1 VREKECFVK
10 ARPEAPA
17 ISGATA
23 RPDPAH
29 GVFSTMLV
37 RDGSAVDPGAHLAR
51 LEWSVRELYGRELPA
66 DLEEQIAA
74 AGAARGIHRL
84 RVSLAPRRGSISL
97 VEIDTTPLAGEPE
110 PTPELLAPAIL
121 PGGLG
126 CHKWRDRRLIAGLER
141 KLGAQPVIVDLDGEV
156 LEAATAN
163 VWIVEGTTLTTPP
176 LDGRLLP
183 GTVRRR
189 VLAAA
194 PAVGLELREEP
205 IALDRLRTADE
216 RLLSSAIRGIRPAA
230 LAGEGSPR
238 FELGARLRAALVV
251 PAAVEAR

>member
-1 VREKECFVK
+1 VREKEFFVK
-10 ARPEAPA
+10 ARPGASAP
-17 ISGATA
+17 SGAA
-23 RPDPAH
+23 DRPDPAY
-29 GVFSTMLV
+29 GVFSTILV
-37 RDGSAVDPGAHLAR
+37 RDGTAVDHGAHLAR
-51 LEWSVRELYGRELPA
+51 LEWSVRELYGRELPD

-74 AGAARGIHRL
+74 AGAARGIQRL
-84 RVSLAPRRGSISL
+84 RVSLAPRRGSIV

-126 CHKWRDRRLIAGLER
+126 RHKWRDRRLITQLER

-163 VWIVEGTTLTTPP
+163 VWIVEGTTLNTPP

-194 PAVGLELREEP
+194 PAVGLEPREGP

-216 RLLSSAIRGIRPAA
+216 VLLSSAIRGIRPAA
-230 LAGEGSPR
+230 LAGEGSAR
-238 FELGARLRAALVV
+238 FELGARLREALVA

>member
-1 VREKECFVK
+1 VK

-17 ISGATA
+17 LTA
-23 RPDPAH
+23 AADRPDPAH

-37 RDGSAVDPGAHLAR
+37 RDGAAVDLAAHLAR
-51 LEWSVRELYGRELPA
+51 LEGSVRELYGQELPA
-66 DLEEQIAA
+66 DLDGRIAA
-74 AGAARGIHRL
+74 AAAAAGGIQRL
-84 RVSLAPRRGSISL
+84 RVSLAPRGGSIGV
-97 VEIDTTPLAGEPE
+97 VEVDATPLPGEPE
-110 PTPELLAPAIL
+110 PTPALLAPAIL

-126 CHKWRDRRLIAGLER
+126 CHKWCDRHLIAQLER
-141 KLGAQPVIVDLDGEV
+141 KLGAEPILVDLDGEV

-194 PAVGLELREEP
+194 PAAGLQPREEP

-216 RLLSSAIRGIRPAA
+216 LLLSSAIRGLRPAT
-230 LAGEGSPR
+230 LAEEESPR
-238 FELGARLRAALVV
+238 FELGARLRGELGG

>member
-1 VREKECFVK
+1 MGSAEVR
-10 ARPEAPA
+10 PHGPA
-17 ISGATA
+17 AALSGAA
-23 RPDPAH
+23 DRPDAAH
-29 GVFSTMLV
+29 GVFTTMLV
-37 RDGSAVDPGAHLAR
+37 RDGAAVDVGAHLAR
-51 LEWSVRELYGRELPA
+51 LESSVRELYGLKLPA
-66 DLEEQIAA
+66 DLEEQIVA
-74 AGAARGIHRL
+74 AGAAGGLQRL
-84 RVSLAPRRGSISL
+84 RVSLAPRRGSIAVAEL
-97 VEIDTTPLAGEPE
+97 ETTPLAGEPE
-110 PTPELLAPAIL
+110 ATPARLAPAVL

-126 CHKWRDRRLIAGLER
+126 CHKWRDRRLIAALER
-141 KLGAQPVIVDLDGEV
+141 KLGAQPLIIDADGEV

-238 FELGARLRAALVV
+238 FELGARLREALVV